1 MRLIP
6 VALALFHRRL
16 PNNELEVW
24 VQNRTDDGPYH
35 GLLEFPGGGV
45 EPGES
50 PFEACIREVQ
60 EEVGID
66 VSSEEEHFMG
76 IYRNEHA
83 GRVILLYVFLFGD
96 LESLKGKGEW
106 LKLESEKLSSI
117 HHGKIPGPNHRM
129 IDDLYRNLYDGLNE

>member
-6 VALALFHRRL
+6 VALALFHRLL

-24 VQNRTDDGPYH
+24 VQERTDDGPYQ

-45 EPGES
+45 EKGES
-50 PFEACIREVQ
+50 PFEACVREVQ

-66 VSSEEEHFMG
+66 VAREPEHFMG

-96 LESLKGKGEW
+96 LKDLKGRGEW
-106 LKLESEKLSSI
+106 LRLKALSDSENYRD
-117 HHGKIPGPNHRM
+117 KIPGPNHR
-129 IDDLYRNLYDGLNE
+129 IIEDLFRFYNEVIV